1 VSAIP
6 IEVTIF
12 VTWRSSM
19 PTKAVEL
26 IVRPENPVDV
36 SVTDLRK
43 LLSTLALTTNAV
55 IIEWPTEDIVCG
67 VH

>member
-1 VSAIP
+1 
-6 IEVTIF
+6 
-12 VTWRSSM
+12 M

-36 SVTDLRK
+36 SITDLRK